1 MFAVSDVAPNAPT
14 NGPSQTQNDVIASVI
29 AMQKVIAGQRG
40 GESGGTSDQNA
51 RSGSENPNLLRPYKS
66 AAQRNADANRASQGQ
81 PDPSAEARSIVEAQE
96 ASELEATL
104 NAAFMARHEL
114 KDLLSVIRDPE
125 DRMIPQAPD
134 DTSPPVQRPRTDVS
148 A

>member
-14 NGPSQTQNDVIASVI
+14 NGPSQTQHQVIASVI

-40 GESGGTSDQNA
+40 GESSGTSDQNA

-66 AAQRNADANRASQGQ
+66 PAQRNADAERATQSQ

-114 KDLLSVIRDPE
+114 NDLLSVIRDPE

-134 DTSPPVQRPRTDVS
+134 DNVVPKKPERTDVV